1 MNIEIREGTIDD
13 VIIVDRQIPE
23 FDARNNKAKIIQRLN
38 GLESLILI
46 AFDNHEPVAYKMGYQ
61 LSSVEFYS
69 QLGGVIPRY
78 RKIGITTQL
87 RCTQESWVK
96 ALGYHK
102 VSVKSMNRY
111 PAMLQLLISSG
122 YHISGYEDEGSTQN
136 SKIKFEK
143 SITK

>member
-46 AFDNHEPVAYKMGYQ
+46 AFDHHEPVAYKMGYQ

-69 QLGGVIPRY
+69 
-78 RKIGITTQL
+78 
-87 RCTQESWVK
+87 
-96 ALGYHK
+96 
-102 VSVKSMNRY
+102 
-111 PAMLQLLISSG
+111 
-122 YHISGYEDEGSTQN
+122 
-136 SKIKFEK
+136 
-143 SITK
+143 

>member
-1 MNIEIREGTIDD
+1 MS
-13 VIIVDRQIPE
+13 QW
-23 FDARNNKAKIIQRLN
+23 
-38 GLESLILI
+38 LIKWDI
-46 AFDNHEPVAYKMGYQ
+46 NCRV
-61 LSSVEFYS
+61 SSVEFYS
-69 QLGGVIPRY
+69 WLGGVIPHY
-78 RKIGITTQL
+78 RKVGIATQL
-87 RCTQESWVK
+87 RCTQESWAK
-96 ALGYHK
+96 ARGYHK